1 MKKLFILACI
11 CLGSSVFAQAP
22 QLKTIVISPQGDP
35 ADPANR
41 PICVPVKEEGP
52 GGCCIRWNVVCD
64 NGYTW
69 YGARI
74 CDFECQIQYAFEH
87 SFTVYVGENT
97 NPTSANPQN
106 IKVKF
111 DLRVLEGSS
120 AEVIAQQPAMIEY
133 TQLRLTEP
141 VVTTTEAIKFVFQP
155 GIYIIRNSEMSLNYF
170 YR

>member
-11 CLGSSVFAQAP
+11 CLGSSVFAQE
-22 QLKTIVISPQGDP
+22 QLKTIVISPQGEP

-41 PICVPVKEEGP
+41 PKCVSVKEEGP

-69 YGARI
+69 YGSRI

-87 SFTVYVGENT
+87 SFTVYVGET
-97 NPTSANPQN
+97 TTPTSANPQN

-120 AEVIAQQPAMIEY
+120 AEVLAQQPAMIEY
-133 TQLRLTEP
+133 TELRLTEP
-141 VVTTTEAIKFVFQP
+141 VVTSTEAIRFVFQP
-155 GIYIIRNSEMSLNYF
+155 GNYIIRNSEMSLNYF